1 MASSNSSH
9 VDPHTSDVSPHTF
22 SDNPPHTSDADI
34 VGPSADNTIDNHK
47 IMSKTIESQHIP
59 YNFEIH
65 ILDSMSTSDN
75 VILSDN
81 VTVSESCD
89 TTSKSIDN
97 HKIMSK
103 TIESRHIPYNLEIHI
118 LDSMSTSDNVILS
131 DNVTVS
137 ESCDTTSTGTVHT
150 NTEHQHL

>member
-34 VGPSADNTIDNHK
+34 VGPSTDNTIDNHK

-89 TTSKSIDN
+89 TTSN
-97 HKIMSK
+97 PL
-103 TIESRHIPYNLEIHI
+103 TITRLCLKQLKVGIFLI
-118 LDSMSTSDNVILS
+118 T
-131 DNVTVS
+131 
-137 ESCDTTSTGTVHT
+137 
-150 NTEHQHL
+150 